1 MRRPTVSLR
10 VRRARPADA
19 RAIASVQVRSW
30 QAAYPG
36 IVPDGFLRS
45 LSVEDRVA
53 RWESIFRES
62 ASTVFVAE
70 DDDGL
75 VGWISVG
82 PSRDADAPPTT
93 GELWAIYLAPERWRE
108 GAGRTL
114 WAHGRA
120 HLVSAGFADVV
131 VWVFE
136 DNQRARR
143 FYERMGFT
151 ATPEGTRLM
160 ELGGAALR
168 EVRLRAPLG
177 SRH

>member
-1 MRRPTVSLR
+1 MPTVSVR
-10 VRRARPADA
+10 VRRARPGDA
-19 RAIASVQVRSW
+19 RAIAAVQVRSW

-45 LSVEDRVA
+45 LSVEDRAA

-70 DDDGL
+70 DDGGL

-82 PSRDADAPPTT
+82 PARDADARPST

-108 GAGRTL
+108 GAGRAL
-114 WAHGRA
+114 WAHGRT
-120 HLVSAGFADVV
+120 HLEGAGFADVI

-143 FYERMGFT
+143 FYERMGF
-151 ATPEGTRLM
+151 APAPEGTRLM

-177 SRH
+177 ARR

>member
-1 MRRPTVSLR
+1 MRRAYPE
-10 VRRARPADA
+10 DA
-19 RAIASVQVRSW
+19 RAIAGVQVRSW

-36 IVPDGFLRS
+36 IVPDAFLRS

-53 RWESIFRES
+53 RWNAIFRES

-70 DDDGL
+70 DDEGL
-75 VGWISVG
+75 IGWISVG
-82 PSRDADAPPTT
+82 PSRDADTRPTT

-108 GAGRTL
+108 GGGRAL
-114 WAHGRA
+114 WSHGRA
-120 HLVSAGFADVV
+120 HLQRAGFADVI

-143 FYERMGFT
+143 FYERMGF
-151 ATPEGTRLM
+151 APTPEGTRLM

-168 EVRLRAPLG
+168 EVRLRGPLA
-177 SRH
+177 SRA